1 MTHLAG
7 ALTSSRCL
15 VPACTAYATV
25 HSGHPHESELFEHQ
39 KWRIA
44 VQKHDAE
51 QRWTVQTSLI
61 DTNVLSAAEAIG
73 LANDM
78 HYAAAEAARLNKHI
92 QEDR

>member
-1 MTHLAG
+1 MTRLAITG
-7 ALTSSRCL
+7 TGRCL
-15 VPACTAYATV
+15 VPACTGYATA
-25 HSGHPHESELFEHQ
+25 HPGQPHESDQFEHP

-44 VQKHDAE
+44 VQKHDTE
-51 QRWTVQTSLI
+51 LHWTVQTSLI
-61 DTNVLSAAEAIG
+61 DTNALSAAEAIG